1 MENKNETVKDI
12 AKEMRNNSNKM
23 VGTFLGTDFGLEN
36 FANRIEAAHRRDVEE
51 KMNAITRRYEQ
62 LKTQCL
68 KICGKRECD
77 NRGVKCI
84 QCAKPV
90 LDFLIRGKS
99 EGAAK

>member
-1 MENKNETVKDI
+1 MADKNETVAEI
-12 AKEMRNNSNKM
+12 LREMREMTKDWIVDANA
-23 VGTFLGTDFGLEN
+23 N
-36 FANRIEAAHRRDVEE
+36 FVFVQYADRIEEAHRREVEE
-51 KMNAITRRYEQ
+51 KINAITRRYEQ

-77 NRGVKCI
+77 NRGIKCI
-84 QCAKPV
+84 QCAMPV